1 MRKVLHILISVT
13 LLAAT
18 LCGCGGKEIPEVD
31 LNDVKLEEWP
41 LTDCSTSTRPVR
53 DLMKVNILY
62 IDGVAPGKESLRDN
76 KYPFVSSI
84 YAAVRKT
91 ESHESM
97 AYKLF
102 QFLFTKKGADM
113 IDESG
118 YIAIRK

>member
-1 MRKVLHILISVT
+1 MKKVLHILSCMA

-18 LCGCGGKEIPEVD
+18 FCGCGGKEIPEVD

-53 DLMKVNILY
+53 DMLS
-62 IDGVAPGKESLRDN
+62 IDGEAPGKESLRAN

-118 YIAIRK
+118 YIALRK